1 MKRALIG
8 NGGHAR
14 EVMMQIGKKLP
25 CFVDDAYL
33 TDHTLPLSCFNPKE
47 YEVMIAVGSSQIRFD
62 FVNKLPESTNYF
74 SYIHPTAII
83 VQDVEIGKGSFIGA
97 NTIITTNVKLGNHT
111 ILNRGNHIGHDTTVG
126 SYLSMMPGAIISGN
140 CNIGDCVYI
149 GTNASI
155 KEQTTIHSLVTIGM
169 GATVVN
175 DIVNTGIYVGVPAR
189 KQR

>member
-1 MKRALIG
+1 MKQALIG
-8 NGGHAR
+8 SGGHAR

-25 CFVDDAYL
+25 CFVDDEYL
-33 TDHTLPLSCFNPKE
+33 TDDTLPLSSFNPKE
-47 YEVMIAVGSSQIRFD
+47 YEVMVAVGSSQTRFD

-83 VQDVEIGKGSFIGA
+83 GQDVEIGKGSFIGA
-97 NTIITTNVKLGNHT
+97 NTIITTNVKIGKHS
-111 ILNRGNHIGHDTTVG
+111 ILNRSNHIGHDTTSG

-140 CNIGDCVYI
+140 CSIGDRVYI

-155 KEQTTIHSLVTIGM
+155 KEQTNIHGLVTIGM

-175 DIVNTGIYVGVPAR
+175 DIVNIGTYVGVPAR
-189 KQR
+189 KIR